1 MSTIAEMCPVQPQTN
16 GTAWY
21 KPADGDGWTSDPLR
35 ADPSYFEPGATPDD
49 RRAAHAVRTTHG
61 GRRAPATKEE
71 PDMTVLTEDGG
82 VAVEPR
88 TTPTMGYPLPPPTPR
103 AEAAYDGWGRY
114 KLPSPTTGRPTGFTR
129 ATTVADTLDDTY
141 NLSRWKR
148 RETAKRV
155 VGLFDLVDGAEYAGF
170 DVAENDHVVRLRAAA
185 QADDKKAIDAAL
197 DAIDNDMGGREA
209 AELGTAVHAW
219 VEALDLGLVTFG
231 QIPDQF
237 KPYADA
243 YLGVLGRHGLV
254 AVPEYCER
262 IVLNDRGEETIVGT
276 LDRIY
281 RSVATGELI
290 LGDVKTS
297 KTLEFSWMSYAVQLA
312 IYGYATKMLSTDG
325 KTWEPMPPMLGL
337 TEAEQEAEVKPYGV
351 IIHVPS
357 DQPERASA
365 VTMDLWFGAE
375 TMVTALETRRRRKQ
389 AKSAVPFVHALPAAT
404 KDSLRYVAAYQGMMR
419 ATDAAQVT
427 AIWENNRDIWDDGLT
442 GLGNQVLLALGDNT
456 E

>member
-1 MSTIAEMCPVQPQTN
+1 MT
-16 GTAWY
+16 TAY
-21 KPADGDGWTSDPLR
+21 
-35 ADPSYFEPGATPDD
+35 ADPSYFTD
-49 RRAAHAVRTTHG
+49 TQQT
-61 GRRAPATKEE
+61 ATKEE
-71 PDMTVLTEDGG
+71 PEMTVLTDEGG

-103 AEAAYDGWGRY
+103 AEAVYDGYGRY

-148 RETAKRV
+148 RETAKRIV
-155 VGLFDLVDGAEYAGF
+155 ALFDLVDGAEYAGF
-170 DVAENDHVVRLRAAA
+170 DVAENDHVVRLRQAV
-185 QADDKKAIDAAL
+185 QADDKRAIDAAL
-197 DAIDNDMGGREA
+197 DVMDDAMGGRDA

-219 VEALDLGLVTFG
+219 VEALDLGQVTFG
-231 QIPDQF
+231 QIPEKFQ
-237 KPYADA
+237 PYADA
-243 YLGVLGRHGLV
+243 YLGVLARHGLV

-262 IVLNDRGEETIVGT
+262 VVLNDRGEETIVGT
-276 LDRIY
+276 LDRVY
-281 RSVATGELI
+281 RAVSTGELI

-312 IYGYATKMLSTDG
+312 VYGYATRMLAVDG
-325 KTWEPMPPMLGL
+325 KTWEPMPALKGL
-337 TEAEQEAEVKPYGV
+337 TDEDMENEVKPYGV

-389 AKSAVPFVHALPAAT
+389 AKSSVPFVHALPAAT
-404 KDSLRYVAAYQGMMR
+404 KDSLRYVAAYHGILR
-419 ATDAAQVT
+419 ATDPSQVP
-427 AIWENNRDIWDDGLT
+427 AIWENNQDIWDEGLT
-442 GLGNQVLLALGDNT
+442 DLGNEVLLALGDNA